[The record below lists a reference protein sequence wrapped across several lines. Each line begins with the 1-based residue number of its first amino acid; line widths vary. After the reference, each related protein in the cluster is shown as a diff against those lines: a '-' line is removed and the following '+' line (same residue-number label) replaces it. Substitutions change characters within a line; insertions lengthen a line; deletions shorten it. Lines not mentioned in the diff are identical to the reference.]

1 MRSVVALSVAVSLI
15 AAPVFAQTP
24 PSEPV
29 DVSTDAA
36 APADA
41 PKPAPAPAPS
51 GGGAGASAKRGEEVI
66 SPLGSVW
73 RSALVPGWGQRYK
86 GEKKKGWIFTGVAAG
101 LLGTSALTYANARGF
116 TSPLSKHPGGAV
128 GAYKNEKNPDADYDS
143 LYDDAVDSTIIF
155 DAAAFATAGWW
166 IYGVSD
172 SAFTP
177 LEHLRIKDARV
188 KDVFPAMIQYYKGK
202 PVATI
207 SVENRSNEPVTKVK
221 VKFEAKDIMDVPAES
236 AIIESIPPGLGKS
249 IDVTAAFN
257 NKVFDVGSEPK
268 AVAAKITIEYEV
280 GSKKRDITRTATFT
294 VYNRNAIVWD
304 DMRKMAA
311 FVTPR
316 DESVKGLVSLVA
328 RKDIALPAK
337 GSKPARTVR
346 APAFA
351 SAKAL
356 SQAAAYFDALSA
368 SGITYVSDPTAP
380 FNYFDGNAEAVDY
393 IAYPAETLGRKTGDC
408 DDLTALYSAMLESS
422 GIPTALVD
430 VPGHVFLMFDSG
442 LTPEEARLYN
452 ANDAFFVRNGT
463 AWVPVEVTAVGKS
476 FKEAW
481 ALAATQVKKWSGLDQ
496 MKLVDV
502 LGAQTEFPSSPPS
515 LATIDATK
523 LGFNDQMF
531 AKLIISDAVLAEK
544 EEEGRQARIAEI
556 KGRKGLTEPAKLNEI
571 GIVYARDGLLKDAE
585 NFFTQAKDSDP
596 RLFKAYN
603 NLANVRY
610 LLNDFDGAIKAYDQA
625 LSVGGDQ
632 AAVLINMASLY
643 YEKGDKVNAKAYFD
657 RAARLEPVYEKEYPE
672 LASISK
678 GDGSSVASKTGGTGV
693 SKAAGIGAGEKD
705 PRRSR
710 WIP

>member
-24 PSEPV
+24 TAVPEPEH
-29 DVSTDAA
+29 AE
-36 APADA
+36 ADA
-41 PKPAPAPAPS
+41 PAPAPAPS
-51 GGGAGASAKRGEEVI
+51 ASTGAAAKRGEDVI
-66 SPLGSVW
+66 SPLGAVW

-86 GEKKKGWIFTGVAAG
+86 GETKKGWIFTGVAAG
-101 LLGTSALTYANARGF
+101 LLGASSLTYVNMRGF
-116 TSPLSKHPGGAV
+116 TLPTAKKAGGAQ
-128 GAYKNEKNPDADYDS
+128 GAYDNETSTTADYDS
-143 LYDDAVDSTIIF
+143 LHQNAVNSTVVFDAV
-155 DAAAFATAGWW
+155 ALATAGWW
-166 IYGVSD
+166 LYGASD

-188 KDVFPAMIQYYKGK
+188 KDVFPAMIKYYQGK

-207 SVENRSNEPVTKVK
+207 SVENRSSEAVTKVK

-236 AIIESIPPGLGKS
+236 AIIEIIPPGLGKS

-268 AVAAKITIEYEV
+268 GVAAKITIEYEV
-280 GSKKRDITRTATFT
+280 GGKKRDITRTATFT

-316 DESVKGLVSLVA
+316 DESVKSLVSLVA
-328 RKDIALPAK
+328 RKDVVLPGKA
-337 GSKPARTVR
+337 GKPARTVR
-346 APAFA
+346 APQFA

-380 FNYFDGNAEAVDY
+380 FQYFDGNAEAVDY
-393 IAYPAETLGRKTGDC
+393 IAYPAETLRRKTGDC

-442 LTPEEARLYN
+442 LTPDEARLYN
-452 ANDAFFVRNGT
+452 SNDAFYVRNGT

-476 FKEAW
+476 FREAW
-481 ALAATQVKKWSGLDQ
+481 ALAATQVKKWNGLDQ
-496 MKLVDV
+496 LTPVDV
-502 LGAQTEFPSSPPS
+502 LDAQSEFPSSPPT
-515 LATIDATK
+515 LTVVDASK
-523 LGFNDQMF
+523 LGLNDQTF
-531 AKLIISDAVLAEK
+531 AKLLIGDAVLAEK
-544 EEEGRQARIAEI
+544 EEQGRQARIAEI
-556 KGRKGLTEPAKLNEI
+556 RNRKTLSDPAKMNEI
-571 GIVYARDGLLKDAE
+571 GIIYARDGMLKDAE
-585 NFFTQAKDSDP
+585 KYFTHAMKADP

-610 LLNDFDGAIKAYDQA
+610 LLNDFEGAIEAYDQA
-625 LSVGGDQ
+625 LAVGGDQ

-643 YEKGDKVNAKAYFD
+643 YEKGDKANAKKYFD

-672 LASISK
+672 LAAVSR
-678 GDGSSVASKTGGTGV
+678 GDDAKIAARTGGPGA
-693 SKAAGIGAGEKD
+693 SKAAGVGAGEKD

>member
-24 PSEPV
+24 TSLEP
-29 DVSTDAA
+29 DPVSATAS
-36 APADA
+36 PADA
-41 PKPAPAPAPS
+41 PAPAPAPPS
-51 GGGAGASAKRGEEVI
+51 GSGAATKRGEEVI
-66 SPLGSVW
+66 SPLGAVW
-73 RSALVPGWGQRYK
+73 RSTLVPGWGQRYK

-101 LLGTSALTYANARGF
+101 LLSATALTGLNA
-116 TSPLSKHPGGAV
+116 KNAQDN
-128 GAYKNEKNPDADYDS
+128 YDNEKDPDADYDR
-143 LYDDAVDSTIIF
+143 LYENAVNSTVIF
-155 DAAAFATAGWW
+155 DAVGLATAGWW

-207 SVENRSNEPVTKVK
+207 SVENRSSEPVTKVK

-257 NKVFDVGSEPK
+257 TKVFDVGSEPK

-280 GSKKRDITRTATFT
+280 GAKKRDITRTATFT

-316 DESVKGLVSLVA
+316 DESVKGLVSYVA
-328 RKDIALPAK
+328 RKDIAIPAK
-337 GSKPARTVR
+337 GGKPGRTVR

-356 SQAAAYFDALSA
+356 SQAAAYFDSLTA

-452 ANDAFFVRNGT
+452 ASDAFYVRNGT
-463 AWVPVEVTAVGKS
+463 AWVPVEVTAVGKT
-476 FKEAW
+476 FREAW
-481 ALAATQVKKWSGLDQ
+481 ALAATQVKKWNGLDQ
-496 MKLVDV
+496 LKLVDV
-502 LGAQTEFPSSPPS
+502 LAAQTEFPSSPPTLS
-515 LATIDATK
+515 LVDASK
-523 LGFNDQMF
+523 LSPTFDSAF
-531 AKLIISDAVLAEK
+531 AKLILADSVLAEK
-544 EEEGRQARIAEI
+544 EEEGRQARITEI
-556 KGRKGLTEPAKLNEI
+556 KGRKNLTEPAKLNEI

-585 NFFTQAKDSDP
+585 TFFTQAKDADP

-643 YEKGDKVNAKAYFD
+643 YEKGDKANAKAYFD

-672 LASISK
+672 LASVSK
-678 GDGSSVASKTGGTGV
+678 GTDGKLAAKAGGTGV

>member
-1 MRSVVALSVAVSLI
+1 MRSVVAVSLCVSLI
-15 AAPVFAQTP
+15 SAPVFAQT
-24 PSEPV
+24 V
-29 DVSTDAA
+29 DVVPEPEVVSAA
-36 APADA
+36 AD
-41 PKPAPAPAPS
+41 KPAPAPAAP
-51 GGGAGASAKRGEEVI
+51 AASSSNKRDEVI
-66 SPLGSVW
+66 TPLGAVW

-101 LLGTSALTYANARGF
+101 LLGATSLTYVNARGF
-116 TSPLSKHPGGAV
+116 TSPLSDSPGGAQ
-128 GAYKNEKNPDADYDS
+128 GAYNDERNPNADYDA
-143 LYDDAVDSTIIF
+143 LYENSVNSTVIF
-155 DAAAFATAGWW
+155 DAVALGTAAWW
-166 IYGVSD
+166 IYGASD

-177 LEHLRIKDARV
+177 LEHLRVKDARV
-188 KDVFPAMIQYYKGK
+188 KDVFPAMINYYKGK

-207 SVENRSNEPVTKVK
+207 SVENRSQEPVTKVK

-236 AIIESIPPGLGKS
+236 AVIELIPPGLGKS

-257 NKVFDVGSEPK
+257 SKVFDVGSEPK

-280 GSKKRDITRTATFT
+280 GAKKRDLTRTATFS

-316 DESVKGLVSLVA
+316 DKSVGDLVSAVNN
-328 RKDIALPAK
+328 KDITLPAK
-337 GSKPARTVR
+337 AGKPARTVR
-346 APAFA
+346 ATQFA

-356 SQAAAYFDALSA
+356 SHAAAYFDALSA
-368 SGITYVSDPTAP
+368 MKINYVSDPTAP
-380 FNYFDGNAEAVDY
+380 FQYFDGNAEAVDG
-393 IAYPAETLGRKTGDC
+393 ISFPAETLAKRTGDC
-408 DDLTALYSAMLESS
+408 DDLTALYSSMLESS

-452 ANDAFFVRNGT
+452 DSNAFYVRNGT
-463 AWVPVEVTAVGKS
+463 AWVPVETTAVGKS

-481 ALAATQVKKWSGLDQ
+481 ASAATQTKKWSGLDQ
-496 MKLVDV
+496 LKLVDV
-502 LGAQTEFPSSPPS
+502 LAAQQEFPASPPT
-515 LATIDATK
+515 LTAVNAAANID
-523 LGFNDQMF
+523 GQMF
-531 AKLIISDAVLAEK
+531 ARLMSGDAQLADK
-544 EEEGRQARIAEI
+544 EEQGRQQRIAEI
-556 KGRKGLTEPAKLNEI
+556 SGRKNLTEPAKLNEI

-585 NFFTQAKDSDP
+585 GYFTRAKDADP

-610 LLNDFDGAIKAYDQA
+610 LLNDFDGAIKAYEQA

-643 YEKGDKVNAKAYFD
+643 YEKGDKANAKTYFD

-672 LASISK
+672 LAAVSK
-678 GDGSSVASKTGGTGV
+678 GNDSKVAARAGSTGV